1 MFIIGKILAALVF
14 PPGIFIAL
22 AAACAILAIKN
33 KRKAAAIVAI
43 LDALLLYALS
53 TGAVSSLLIA
63 PLENGYP
70 PIIASDDARAI
81 VVLGGGYND
90 SSPERGGAGSLTPIS
105 SMRASYGY
113 ELSRKFG
120 LPLVFTGGRPYVANG
135 RGSEAEAA
143 GDAWQA
149 LGEVK
154 GRISLETESLDT
166 KGNAAGVEKL
176 AGAGPFVLVTSA
188 FHMPRAVMAFKK
200 AGIRVLAAPT
210 DYRAKRSSL
219 TFTDFLP
226 DTWRLECSR
235 SALHEYVGI
244 LYYLL
249 T

>member
-90 SSPERGGAGSLTPIS
+90 SSPERGGAGSLDS
-105 SMRASYGY
+105 GFLYARVLRVRAL
-113 ELSRKFG
+113 E
-120 LPLVFTGGRPYVANG
+120 
-135 RGSEAEAA
+135 
-143 GDAWQA
+143 
-149 LGEVK
+149 EV
-154 GRISLETESLDT
+154 RT
-166 KGNAAGVEKL
+166 AAGVHRR
-176 AGAGPFVLVTSA
+176 GAL
-188 FHMPRAVMAFKK
+188 
-200 AGIRVLAAPT
+200 
-210 DYRAKRSSL
+210 
-219 TFTDFLP
+219 
-226 DTWRLECSR
+226 
-235 SALHEYVGI
+235 
-244 LYYLL
+244 
-249 T
+249 